1 MALDPISA
9 ALDIGG
15 KLIDRLWPDPTQ
27 AAQAKLELLKL
38 QQSGELAEITAQT
51 DINKVEAASDSVLV
65 AGWRP
70 FCGWVGGCG
79 LAYAAIVEPAARFTA
94 MMLGYTGEFPA
105 IDTTVTMQVLFGL
118 LGLGAMRSYDKVK
131 GVATASMGAG
141 K

>member
-1 MALDPISA
+1 MAFDPISA

-27 AAQAKLELLKL
+27 AAAAKLELLKM
-38 QQSGELAEITAQT
+38 QQNGDLAVMVAQT
-51 DINKVEAASDSVLV
+51 DINKIEAASSSMFV

-70 FCGWVGGCG
+70 FVGWVGGFG
-79 LAYAAIVEPAARFTA
+79 LAYAAILEP
-94 MMLGYTGEFPA
+94 MLRLIATLSGYTGEFPA
-105 IDTTVTMQVLFGL
+105 IDTTITMQILFGL

-131 GVATASMGAG
+131 GVAT